1 MLLHQGFPAH
11 QVGVAVRAT
20 QGFFRQHFR
29 VIGRQVQAHVEGF
42 LQVAGLGRV
51 QLFGGDGA
59 IATVVAG
66 LGDVDLELFFDGQDE
81 EALGAAQYLG
91 DARRADGMAL
101 DVEKAPL
108 AAGAVDLL
116 GDGLPGAGFIAVE
129 RADVDDGKAVHT
141 AFLT

>member
-1 MLLHQGFPAH
+1 M
-11 QVGVAVRAT
+11 
-20 QGFFRQHFR
+20 
-29 VIGRQVQAHVEGF
+29 
-42 LQVAGLGRV
+42 
-51 QLFGGDGA
+51 
-59 IATVVAG
+59 
-66 LGDVDLELFFDGQDE
+66 
-81 EALGAAQYLG
+81 GAAQYLG